1 MKLAVLMWVLTLS
14 DLSGEIRV
22 YEGTLNECLLN
33 AIIYNE
39 NHKNKKYAGCFAL
52 AKQYSYVLRE

>member
-1 MKLAVLMWVLTLS
+1 MKFAVLMWILTLS

-33 AIIYNE
+33 AISYNE
-39 NHKNKKYAGCFAL
+39 NHENRKYAGCFAL
-52 AKQYSYVLRE
+52 AKHYNYVPRN